1 MGVENP
7 AETVADEDDEYRE
20 FFRKRRQRRYSAYL
34 TLTALAAAILLF
46 ALWDR
51 IIITVHSGESGV
63 LYRWFTGTD
72 MDTIY
77 GEGLHIIWPWD
88 RMYVYNVRLQTQER
102 SYQLLTNTG
111 LPVDLKVAIRYR
123 PDIRLLPRMHVTV
136 GQDYLNKVVFPETE
150 AVLRKAVGQY
160 GPEEVYTSKRGFLE
174 SIVINSLT
182 SVEDRYILVD
192 DVLLRAVNLPPMVRD
207 AIERKLTLKE
217 EYKAY
222 EFRLQIAEREAQRK
236 AIEAGGI
243 KAYQDIIKRSLTADL
258 LRWQGIQATRDLA
271 TAPNAKTVVIG
282 AGENG
287 LPLILGSDR

>member
-7 AETVADEDDEYRE
+7 AETVDDDDEYRA
-20 FFRKRRQRRYSAYL
+20 FFRRRRQWRYSVYL
-34 TLTALAAAILLF
+34 TLTALAAAILLIV
-46 ALWDR
+46 LWDR
-51 IIITVHSGESGV
+51 VVITVHSGESGV
-63 LYRWFTGTD
+63 LYRWVSGTE

-77 GEGLHIIWPWD
+77 GEGLHVIWPWN

-102 SYQLLTNTG
+102 SYQLLTDSG

-123 PDIRLLPRMHVTV
+123 PDVRLLPRMHVTV
-136 GQDYLNKVVFPETE
+136 GRDYLNKVVFPETE

-174 SIVINSLT
+174 SIVISSLT
-182 SVEDRYILVD
+182 SVEDRYILID

-258 LRWQGIQATRDLA
+258 LRWQGIQATRELA
-271 TAPNAKTVVIG
+271 TSPNAKTVVIG
-282 AGENG
+282 AGEGG